1 VGKRANCRSV
11 NPSYGLALHAVN
23 GTDEASMR
31 IASLRQAA
39 PQMLTEERAEHTG
52 LKRELDAFLRGVERR
67 ALKMAELS
75 TGLRDDAMDVVQDA
89 MHRFVRSYSG
99 KPTAEWPLLFWRVLD
114 SRIVDFHRRRTVRSR
129 WMAWLPASDD
139 ELEAADPLDS
149 VRDEGEPGP
158 LSRLGDADA
167 LVAIE
172 NALRQLPL
180 RQRQTFLLR
189 VWNGMDVS
197 QTAAIMQ
204 LTEGS
209 VKTHLFR
216 ALQQLRARLEEHR
229 D

>member
-1 VGKRANCRSV
+1 VRENVNCCPV
-11 NPSYGLALHAVN
+11 NPSFRPAFVAFTGM
-23 GTDEASMR
+23 DEASMR
-31 IASLRQAA
+31 IASPRHAA
-39 PQMLTEERAEHTG
+39 PQMLTQESAEHTV
-52 LKRELDAFLRGVERR
+52 LRRELDAFLRGVERR

-75 TGLRDDAMDVVQDA
+75 AGGRDDAMDVVQDA

-99 KPTAEWPLLFWRVLD
+99 KPTADWPLLFWRVLD
-114 SRIVDFHRRRTVRSR
+114 SRIVDFHRRRKVRSR
-129 WMAWLPASDD
+129 WMAWLPARDD
-139 ELEAADPLDS
+139 DPDAADPLES
-149 VRDEGEPGP
+149 VRDDAEPGP

-172 NALRQLPL
+172 NALRKLPL

-197 QTAAIMQ
+197 QTAAVMQ